1 MQALELEA
9 QQAILRAIQ
18 DGNPPVGAPPGT
30 PLAMLSYELSRFL
43 VDRLLV
49 SRAAHRAAAARSLRL
64 LPLQPTQSPRPQA
77 PAGWQPFGRLLEAH
91 FAKFPALRTRFPHHA
106 CFLAMPPTPASLPL
120 WTTQARNRGMRS
132 GDSALQR
139 NLWPR
144 MQFTIAVGLDPAGLQ
159 PAEAEEPGTPP
170 GAPPGTRA
178 PRLVRARM
186 CAALV
191 CSLTTAASGTRL
203 ITHIEPAPP
212 QVFTGAQRLLDQ
224 GTDAAAVLA
233 AVGRHSK
240 TEAAGWFRCPEGAG
254 AAADHGRGQKRPRS
268 SDGGDAGGH
277 NGVDTNGAVHKRA
290 RGADDVSGPGHGRGP
305 PVAKSG
311 TMSPE
316 SEREGMEVALMVGF
330 LSTRALVCY
339 LRAEL
344 DAMQA
349 VFSEVEPLS
358 GSINPLV
365 AAPSQPTLQLKSLPY
380 DSSGTSYTFP
390 EKRVPWPL
398 CVPAAVAGGEPAE
411 DSSVSQVTVVVV
423 SPTAWELH
431 VESRYIAAKLAAL
444 QQGRPLDGK
453 WALHPT
459 RPHAVLARYSTL
471 RSGRAGMHCWRDV
484 LALLRTRDSLAA
496 LAIVHRPPANGAAA
510 DGAGGGIQPMHF
522 PFGAYDVSAEVVA
535 LDRIRV
541 AVVRASVAH
550 VALTPPPT
558 DVPIGNAILTVDV
571 VCDWDYRVET
581 RTEAAADGGA
591 PRARANILLFVS
603 SKAAAVSVAGGMPHP
618 PGLQERLTD
627 VLWTTL
633 MRLDMSSF
641 LDALTCS
648 AEGLVELMQ
657 VAGGGQTLLAD
668 LTCVKRVELTI
679 ATAPTRLVVLLH
691 TTTTSDPYAVG
702 VLLKKQGV
710 AMLQF
715 DPRQFSTQADMGNS
729 MGPKR
734 TQRPRTLLEVPEWAT
749 ISQDL
754 LGGEAP
760 VGRAAADVHVPWDEG
775 NPNGANIAVPQ
786 RVLGDV
792 IKRIARSLDVTL
804 GHG

>member
-1 MQALELEA
+1 M
-9 QQAILRAIQ
+9 I
-18 DGNPPVGAPPGT
+18 
-30 PLAMLSYELSRFL
+30 SHELSRFL

-64 LPLQPTQSPRPQA
+64 LPLQPTQSPGPEA
-77 PAGWQPFGRLLEAH
+77 PTGWQPFGRLLEAH
-91 FAKFPALRTRFPHHA
+91 FAKFPALRARFPQHA

-120 WTTQARNRGMRS
+120 WATQARNRGMRS

-159 PAEAEEPGTPP
+159 PDEPEELGTPQ
-170 GAPPGTRA
+170 GAPPGTRL

-186 CAALV
+186 CAVLV
-191 CSLTTAASGTRL
+191 CSLITASSGTRL
-203 ITHIEPAPP
+203 ITHVEPAPP

-224 GTDAAAVLA
+224 GADADTVLA

-240 TEAAGWFRCPEGAG
+240 TEAAGWFRYPEGT
-254 AAADHGRGQKRPRS
+254 AATGEHGRGQKRPRS
-268 SDGGDAGGH
+268 SDGADAGGT
-277 NGVDTNGAVHKRA
+277 NGVDTNGAAHKRT
-290 RGADDVSGPGHGRGP
+290 RGADDVAAPPPQWGAA
-305 PVAKSG
+305 PVAKTGAVSL
-311 TMSPE
+311 E
-316 SEREGMEVALMVGF
+316 AEREGMEVALMVGF

-349 VFSEVEPLS
+349 VFTEVEPLS
-358 GSINPLV
+358 GSLNPLV
-365 AAPSQPTLQLKSLPY
+365 AAPSQPALQLKSLPY

-398 CVPAAVAGGEPAE
+398 CVPADAAGGPAPD

-431 VESRYIAAKLAAL
+431 VESRYMAATLAAL
-444 QQGRPLDGK
+444 QRGGPLDGK
-453 WALHPT
+453 WSLHPT

-484 LALLRTRDSLAA
+484 LALLRTRDAMAA

-510 DGAGGGIQPMHF
+510 DGASAGIHPMRF
-522 PFGAYDVSAEVVA
+522 PFGTHDVSAEVVA

-558 DVPIGNAILTVDV
+558 DVPIGDAILTVDI
-571 VCDWDYRVET
+571 VCEWDYRVET
-581 RTEAAADGGA
+581 RTDAAADGGA
-591 PRARANILLFVS
+591 PRARCNILLFVS
-603 SKAAAVSVAGGMPHP
+603 SKAVAVSVAGGAPHP

-627 VLWTTL
+627 VLWTTVL
-633 MRLDMSSF
+633 RLDMSSF
-641 LDALTCS
+641 LDALACS
-648 AEGLVELMQ
+648 AEGLVELMG
-657 VAGGGQTLLAD
+657 VAGAGQALLAD
-668 LTCVKRVELTI
+668 LACVKRVEVTI

-691 TTTTSDPYAVG
+691 ATTTADPYAVG

-710 AMLQF
+710 AMLHF
-715 DPRQFSTQADMGNS
+715 DPRQFSTQAYMGQS
-729 MGPKR
+729 MVPKR
-734 TQRPRTLLEVPEWAT
+734 AQWPRTLVEVPEWAA

-754 LGGEAP
+754 LSGEAP
-760 VGRAAADVHVPWDEG
+760 VGRAAADVHVAWDED
-775 NPNGANIAVPQ
+775 NPTGANIAVPQ
-786 RVLGDV
+786 RLLGDV
-792 IKRIARSLDVTL
+792 ITRIARSLDVTL
-804 GHG
+804 GHS